1 MQRGLIIEN
10 VSNKYIIK
18 TENKMYNCL
27 ARGKLKQD
35 SISPTVGDMV
45 NIEVLN
51 EETNEAIIN
60 EILERKTYIKRP
72 KISNVSQIMLV
83 ISSKHPKPDLLM
95 LDKQL
100 AYSELMNIKPVIIIN
115 KIDLAK
121 KDEILNIEKIYTQIG
136 YNVIKTNAITKVGID
151 KVKAILEDNISVF
164 SGNSGVGKST
174 LINSLFDEKLTE
186 EGNIS
191 LKNKRGKNTTTS
203 TTLYEIY
210 EDSYIA
216 DTPGFSTFDIDEIET
231 VNLYKYFKEF
241 KEKVKDCEF
250 VGCTHIKEKNCEI
263 KKDVE
268 KGTISKG
275 RYERYCIIY
284 NELKDKEKCKWKK

>member
-1 MQRGLIIEN
+1 MQKGLIIEN

-18 TENKMYNCL
+18 TENKLYDCS

-35 SISPTVGDMV
+35 NIVPTVGDIV

-51 EETNEAIIN
+51 EENNEAIIN
-60 EILERKTYIKRP
+60 KILERKTYIKRP
-72 KISNVSQIMLV
+72 KISNISQIILV

-121 KDEILNIEKIYTQIG
+121 EDEILNIENIYTKIG
-136 YNVIKTNAITKVGID
+136 YTVIKTNAITKFGID
-151 KVKAILEDNISVF
+151 KVKAILKNNISVF

-174 LINSLFDEKLTE
+174 LINSLFEEKLTE

-191 LKNKRGKNTTTS
+191 LKNKRGKNTTTL
-203 TTLYEIY
+203 TTLYEID
-210 EDSYIA
+210 ENSYIA

-241 KEKVKDCEF
+241 KEEVQNCEF
-250 VGCTHIKEKNCEI
+250 VGCTHIKEENCGI
-263 KKDVE
+263 KHALE
-268 KGTISKG
+268 KGKISQE
-275 RYERYCIIY
+275 RYENYKKIY
-284 NELKDKEKCKWKK
+284 EDLKDKEEHKW